1 MKRNELLFL
10 ALLTVFT
17 VLSWIVYDIYHAA
30 TTSTI
35 TPVQQELMEPLTP
48 TFDHDTIVKIID
60 DSL

>member
-10 ALLTVFT
+10 AILTLFT

-30 TTSTI
+30 VTSTI
-35 TPVQQELMEPLTP
+35 TPVQQALMEPLTP